1 MIRIVGLVIA
11 VSLVLPCFEAEALE
25 RIKKRPPTP
34 AQAGRIASDTA
45 KNDGLLKK
53 GDIVATD
60 RGFLLYRGLAPDGVS
75 GDFVAIPN
83 PLSANKAKPVGA
95 Q

>member
-1 MIRIVGLVIA
+1 MIRIAGFVIA

-25 RIKKRPPTP
+25 RIKKGPPTP

-45 KNDGLLKK
+45 KNDSLLKK

-60 RGFLLYRGLAPDGVS
+60 RGFLLYRGLAPDGVT
-75 GDFVAIPN
+75 GHFVAIPN
-83 PLSANKAKPVGA
+83 PLSANKTKP
-95 Q
+95 